1 MYRFNQHLEDAVLA
15 GLVPVVTAIVG
26 WSLLSSFAIL
36 RCSDQSL
43 LKQLISGIGG
53 LALGSAGFH
62 VTIVLFGAPV
72 VECVPIQLGT
82 NFLVADAR
90 LIPIL
95 QQSMA
100 TDTLARCAAF
110 ELHDHALGAA
120 VFDVCSSKMA
130 PLAARPQVHLEIVL
144 SGDELLHLWFLTLL
158 SHLCLDDFVC
168 RVTNMQELYL
178 ACSSIGAVLGAYL
191 GAFPIPLDWDRPW
204 QVRQFFVASCWLSD
218 SSNMLARRYCSNG
231 R

>member
-1 MYRFNQHLEDAVLA
+1 MKFFAEILQLVVPSLLTRYLPVLLFNQHLEDAVLA

-130 PLAARPQVHLEIVL
+130 PLAARPQGDQHARAL
-144 SGDELLHLWFLTLL
+144 SRMFIHRSCSRRLLGCIPHPARLGSTLAGETIFRSFLL
-158 SHLCLDDFVC
+158 V
-168 RVTNMQELYL
+168 
-178 ACSSIGAVLGAYL
+178 
-191 GAFPIPLDWDRPW
+191 
-204 QVRQFFVASCWLSD
+204 VRLF
-218 SSNMLARRYCSNG
+218 
-231 R
+231 